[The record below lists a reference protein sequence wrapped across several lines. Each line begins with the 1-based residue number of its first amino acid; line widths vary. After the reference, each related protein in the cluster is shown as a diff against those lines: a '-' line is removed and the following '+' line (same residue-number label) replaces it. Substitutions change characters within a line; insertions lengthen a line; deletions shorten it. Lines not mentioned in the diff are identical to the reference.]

1 MSLIY
6 SKRNLNLFLI
16 PFFVSLVAC
25 GGGGGSSTVVEEEP
39 ITPPVEEPMTPAFD
53 SGLLTDGGFEDA
65 SDAWSGNALN
75 PQPEDGNAT
84 NTVNFA
90 EVGAAGDP
98 FAVNLSQMVEITQG
112 RNYTLSFDAKSDGN
126 RTILAGI
133 GLNEEPFTNFTE
145 TINLTADFQTFTVTA
160 PAANF
165 GGLNSRI
172 LFDMG
177 AETGQ
182 VIIDNVKLV
191 DAGEI
196 VVVAFD
202 DGLLTNGNF
211 ENGTD
216 SWTGNASQVTDE
228 LLGVDASRA
237 NFANLET
244 AAASPFQVNL
254 SQVVAITEGDT
265 YTLTFTAKSDRER
278 TMIAG
283 IGLFEGDFANT
294 AEEINLTTEF
304 QTYTLV
310 QTATFGSDNS
320 RVLFDMGA
328 EAGVIIIDNVS
339 LFNTT
344 P

>member
-1 MSLIY
+1 MFLKT
-6 SKRNLNLFLI
+6 SKRSLNLLLI
-16 PFFVSLVAC
+16 PFFASLVAC
-25 GGGGGSSTVVEEEP
+25 GGGGGGTMVEDDP
-39 ITPPVEEPMTPAFD
+39 VTPPMQDPMTPAFD
-53 SGLLTDGGFEDA
+53 SGLLTDGGFELA

-75 PQPEDGNAT
+75 PQPEEGNAT
-84 NTVNFA
+84 NTVNSA
-90 EVGAAGDP
+90 EVAAAGNP
-98 FAVNLSQMVEITQG
+98 FDVNLSQMVEIKQG
-112 RNYTLSFDAKSDGN
+112 RNYTLSFDAKSNGN
-126 RTILAGI
+126 RTMLAGI

-145 TINLTADFQTFTVTA
+145 TINLTTDFQTFTVTA

-191 DAGEI
+191 DDGEI
-196 VVVAFD
+196 PATTFD
-202 DGLLTNGNF
+202 GGLLTNGDF
-211 ENGTD
+211 ENGID
-216 SWTGNASQVTDE
+216 SWTGNAAQVTEE

-244 AAASPFQVNL
+244 AATNVFDVNL

-294 AEEINLTTEF
+294 AEEVNLTTEF

-339 LFNTT
+339 LFNT
-344 P
+344 PQ